1 MSRFTA
7 LSPAEVERRR
17 LASVAEM
24 KARDR
29 AEFERGYQEA
39 CDTEYWR
46 HGQCCAGCDHWRSDG
61 GWSGQCAAA
70 GIVSGE
76 DVMRSIGALWST
88 YTPPP
93 GLPYTRQ
100 DFHCGKFSDDFDWST
115 LDTDYLGRIGAMH
128 RGSLRPKPTHPRDQ
142 ITKERT

>member
-1 MSRFTA
+1 MSRFTRFSA
-7 LSPAEVERRR
+7 DEIERRR

-29 AEFERGYQEA
+29 AEFDRRYQEA

-46 HGQCCAGCDHWRSDG
+46 YGQCCAGCDHWRSDM

-70 GIVSGE
+70 GIVSGK
-76 DVMRSIGALWST
+76 DVMQSIGAIWSS

-100 DFHCGKFSDDFDWST
+100 DFHCGKFIDTFDWST
-115 LDTDYLGRIGAMH
+115 LDPDYLTRIGAV
-128 RGSLRPKPTHPRDQ
+128 RDGSLRPKPTHP
-142 ITKERT
+142 